1 MRGQPVDSWAIGT
14 LQAPDRTGH
23 RRLAPSPFADCML
36 YAYTCRGKEE
46 HRACRCR
53 FQVLQHHGRLRERW
67 SHGLL
72 GIFTKPNKG
81 TSKQTD
87 LFDKDKFDSD
97 CHKYKLGKV
106 YFFFGGT
113 AMSAWAQQGR
123 FFLPHFFFPSFRPY
137 QSTIIIVKWAG
148 LWSCGPRIT
157 YPYLSGVSILICTN

>member
-106 YFFFGGT
+106 YFFLVALQCPRGHNREDFFSLT
-113 AMSAWAQQGR
+113 FSFQVFVHTSQQ
-123 FFLPHFFFPSFRPY
+123 L
-137 QSTIIIVKWAG
+137 
-148 LWSCGPRIT
+148 LL
-157 YPYLSGVSILICTN
+157 LSGLDFGVAGHV